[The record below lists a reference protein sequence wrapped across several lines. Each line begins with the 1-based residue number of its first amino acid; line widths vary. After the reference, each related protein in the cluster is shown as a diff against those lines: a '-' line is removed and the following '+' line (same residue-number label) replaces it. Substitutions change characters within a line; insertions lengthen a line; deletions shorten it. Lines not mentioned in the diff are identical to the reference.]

1 MMLKGHKVY
10 LRQVEDQDANLLLL
24 WENNIENWRY
34 SETEAPFSLFE
45 IQEYIK
51 SASQIRQNKQLRFI
65 ICLNENDQAIGT
77 IDLFDIDFKNLRAGV
92 GILIANKENR
102 GKGYAKE
109 ALQLLVNF
117 SAKNINLIQLYC
129 DIQAYNKESIQLFE
143 SEGFEKS
150 GTKKKWFQ
158 HNGDFYDAYFY
169 QKLI

>member
-1 MMLKGHKVY
+1 MLKGQHIF

-24 WENNIENWRY
+24 WENNTENWRY

-51 SASQIRQNKQLRFI
+51 GASQIRQNKQLRFI
-65 ICLNENDQAIGT
+65 ICLNENNQAIGT

-92 GILIANKENR
+92 GILIANKKNR

-109 ALQLLVNF
+109 ALQLLIEF
-117 SAKNINLIQLYC
+117 STKSINLIQLYC
-129 DIQAYNKESIQLFE
+129 DIQSYNKESIQLFE

-150 GTKKKWFQ
+150 GVKKKWFK
-158 HNGDFYDAYFY
+158 HNGNLNDAYFY